1 MVHGSASLKYK
12 IDPGEGRRPPIF
24 LEMPIERKSASY
36 SGLMEV
42 AFSQHKLGLQNVINF
57 SAPSNC

>member
-1 MVHGSASLKYK
+1 MELTIIAYQIQRHMVHGSASLQYK

-42 AFSQHKLGLQNVINF
+42 AFSQHKLG
-57 SAPSNC
+57 